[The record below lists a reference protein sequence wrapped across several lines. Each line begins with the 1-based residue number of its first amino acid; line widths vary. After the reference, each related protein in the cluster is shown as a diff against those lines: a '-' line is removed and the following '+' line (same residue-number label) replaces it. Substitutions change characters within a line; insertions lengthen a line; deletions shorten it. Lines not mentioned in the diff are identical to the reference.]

1 MGAENS
7 EVELEGE
14 AEEALLLVFKSWLR
28 REKGN

>member
-7 EVELEGE
+7 EVELE
-14 AEEALLLVFKSWLR
+14 AEDEKALLLVFKSWLR